1 MNLLKHEPTVY
12 LGWAAGVFGLG
23 LLIAFVEIWVDLL
36 DAATMMKVYLS
47 LGIILLAFVTLFVLK
62 HYLNEEKRFKGK
74 NLLN

>member
-1 MNLLKHEPTVY
+1 MKLLKYEPTVY

-23 LLIAFVEIWVDLL
+23 LLVAFVEIWVDLFDSTTL
-36 DAATMMKVYLS
+36 VKVYMS
-47 LGIILLAFVTLFVLK
+47 LGIVLLAFVTLFVLK